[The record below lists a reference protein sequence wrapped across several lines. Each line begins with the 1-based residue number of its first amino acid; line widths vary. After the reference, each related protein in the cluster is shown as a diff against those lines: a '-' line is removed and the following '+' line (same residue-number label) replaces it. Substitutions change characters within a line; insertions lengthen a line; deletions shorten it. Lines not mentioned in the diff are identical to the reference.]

1 MVSGK
6 ITDWEVS
13 IFISCNIS
21 FTQSHVI
28 HDALRKFSPIYLFQ
42 VLDNSSEPLILCL
55 NVGDHSPALLEL
67 ILHLQ
72 NLAKVV
78 GFLGCR
84 LLEKS
89 LLPRFPIFSH
99 FAVNR
104 EGLSKSLQGKTE
116 HSKNLLKPYNT
127 VTNSSQQLHRQQEW
141 DRSAN
146 PKL

>member
-1 MVSGK
+1 M
-6 ITDWEVS
+6 TDWEVS
-13 IFISCNIS
+13 IFISCNIL

-28 HDALRKFSPIYLFQ
+28 HDILRKFSPTYLFQ

-67 ILHLQ
+67 VLHLQ

-84 LLEKS
+84 FLQES
-89 LLPRFPIFSH
+89 LFPRLAILGH

-104 EGLSKSLQGKTE
+104 EGLPKSLQGE
-116 HSKNLLKPYNT
+116 NT
-127 VTNSSQQLHRQQEW
+127 AQ
-141 DRSAN
+141 
-146 PKL
+146 